1 MAASISNAT
10 YFDFHCQGSGGKW
23 WACPEGSA
31 SKFVGCCVDDPCS
44 KGCAQGD
51 LRSVGYNTS
60 HYGEWP
66 DASCGQASNFF
77 SCIAGDSFWG
87 CCKSNSC
94 ASPSATC
101 PQNDLTPA
109 FMDQT
114 YQFNTYA
121 RTGSS
126 APSPSASSVSSKKS
140 NTGAIVGGVVG
151 GVLGL
156 SLIAV
161 LIYFLMRKK
170 KRNQVASGGD
180 LSPATMAALQKEKGP
195 GTPYTPLSGQSP
207 PPTYSAPHDRYQSV
221 SLPSKNT
228 YAHYANH
235 DNGPQELPADA
246 PLSQEH
252 RFSELPA
259 TQSDSVGR
267 HHISELPVETS
278 DIQSSHT
285 GTSPRQL
292 QTEFS
297 NDLAKHTNE
306 NVGLG
311 VSIDEGSRKHRAG

>member
-1 MAASISNAT
+1 MTLVPKAVRKAIFDLSVTIHHIMENGQVRSNSAPKQSSIN
-10 YFDFHCQGSGGKW
+10 
-23 WACPEGSA
+23 
-31 SKFVGCCVDDPCS
+31 VDI
-44 KGCAQGD
+44 
-51 LRSVGYNTS
+51 
-60 HYGEWP
+60 

-87 CCKSNSC
+87 CCKSNPC

-195 GTPYTPLSGQSP
+195 GTPYTPP
-207 PPTYSAPHDRYQSV
+207 APPTYSAPHDRYQSV